1 MSAPMSR
8 EAVDQTLAGLGAA
21 HDRIAAAMFAIDS
34 HPGLA
39 YLRGGGV
46 AGLTETRWATL
57 RPEVDLL
64 WAHFGV
70 LGDLV
75 ERARGIRSQRRPD
88 DADWDALRMICGEP
102 VVGLDAAGMPTD
114 NAPAMRVRLWEL
126 AGQLERRCASV
137 AGHLSDVDSAWSVVA
152 GRSRLLSK
160 A

>member
-1 MSAPMSR
+1 ERASASGRSGSPGEAPGAGMSAEPRAQRRCASCARRARTRQDSRGGRMSAPMSR
-8 EAVDQTLAGLGAA
+8 DAVDETLAGLGAA
-21 HDRIAAAMFAIDS
+21 HDRIAAAMFAVDS

-88 DADWDALRMICGEP
+88 DADWD
-102 VVGLDAAGMPTD
+102 V
-114 NAPAMRVRLWEL
+114 
-126 AGQLERRCASV
+126 
-137 AGHLSDVDSAWSVVA
+137 
-152 GRSRLLSK
+152 
-160 A
+160 